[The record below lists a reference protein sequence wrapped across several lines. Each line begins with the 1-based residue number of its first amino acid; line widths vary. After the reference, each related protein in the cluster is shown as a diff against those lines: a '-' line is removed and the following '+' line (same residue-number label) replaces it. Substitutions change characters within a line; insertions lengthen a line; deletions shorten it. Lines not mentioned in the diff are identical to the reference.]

1 MSSSGRKGSRA
12 VRAALCASLALAC
25 CVAITSPRTA
35 ARPSAARDFTY
46 EDINPNSPTHGERL
60 SLSAI
65 YAERGVVLN
74 FLASWCGFCW
84 KELPEL
90 ERLQESVPTPIVGIA
105 ADEYNGPEVLLG
117 MIRKAELSLP
127 ILLVPAADI
136 KAMEQHY
143 DHRMLPATY
152 VIDKQG
158 RVRRVF
164 EGLTPV
170 DRLLDEVR
178 EYPEQ

>member
-1 MSSSGRKGSRA
+1 M
-12 VRAALCASLALAC
+12 RAARCVSLALAC
-25 CVAITSPRTA
+25 CVVVSSPETA

-90 ERLQESVPTPIVGIA
+90 ERLQKSVSTPIVGIA
-105 ADEYNGPEVLLG
+105 ADEYNGPEALLG
-117 MIRKAELSLP
+117 LIRKAEVSLP
-127 ILLVPAADI
+127 ILLVPAVDI
-136 KAMEQHY
+136 KTMEQVY
-143 DHRMLPATY
+143 DHKMLPATY
-152 VIDKQG
+152 VIDKRG
-158 RVRRVF
+158 WVRSVF
-164 EGLTPV
+164 EGLTPA
-170 DRLLDEVR
+170 DRLLEELR
-178 EYPEQ
+178 EKPDR